1 MQRIFQILSSLAVI
15 LLLTSTI
22 KSSSQID
29 VYVTRNDKVVLNGYH
44 YISLN
49 DLCDTLKVMISNP
62 TDNPRLPH
70 ARLIDLPS
78 LGEVYASSAIISY
91 ASDRGTSYRF
101 YIEVRNEIELAYN
114 QLHDEL
120 ARKHFNKPFKN
131 LSKDQKNDISA
142 VYPKKISE
150 AEPD

>member
-1 MQRIFQILSSLAVI
+1 MKRIFKILGSLAVL

-22 KSSSQID
+22 KSKSQID
-29 VYVTRNDKVVLNGYH
+29 VYATRDNQVVLNGYH
-44 YISLN
+44 YLPLN
-49 DLCDTLKVMISNP
+49 DLCDTLKIMISNP
-62 TDNPRLPH
+62 KDNARLPH
-70 ARLIDLPS
+70 TRVINTPS
-78 LGEVYASSAIISY
+78 LGDIYASSAIISY

-101 YIEVRNEIELAYN
+101 YIAVRNEIELAYN

-120 ARKHFNKPFKN
+120 ARKLFNKPFKN

-142 VYPKKISE
+142 AYPKKISE